1 MRQRVGLVVFWR
13 EASESQSIC
22 LDSATHEKPMLE
34 PLHASEA
41 GQHPWQHYR
50 IDR

>member
-1 MRQRVGLVVFWR
+1 MRQRVELAVFWR
-13 EASESQSIC
+13 GASESQSIC
-22 LDSATHEKPMLE
+22 LDSATHEKPTLE

-41 GQHPWQHYR
+41 AQHPWPHYL